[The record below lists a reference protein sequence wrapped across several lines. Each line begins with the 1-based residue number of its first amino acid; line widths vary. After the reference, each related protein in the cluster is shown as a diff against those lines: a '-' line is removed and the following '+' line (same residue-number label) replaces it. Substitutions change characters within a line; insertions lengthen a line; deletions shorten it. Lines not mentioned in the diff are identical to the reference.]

1 MSPTSR
7 RLFFAL
13 WPSAEQQGAIAG
25 AAREFVHDSGA
36 RAVPDTNLHVT
47 LAFLG
52 SVSEARVGELAAI
65 AHRVAASGAARPP
78 LRIVF
83 DRVEYWKKAQV
94 LCAVPSRLAP
104 EARAN
109 VRRDCDPM
117 LASDGEGRDVA
128 SARDAASLAA
138 ALKLDLVAAGFTPD
152 LKPFRAHVTLARK
165 VPRRSDWNLCL
176 RPVSWRFTG
185 FSLIESRTA
194 ASGALYSVVESWL
207 LAKAP
212 IE

>member
-1 MSPTSR
+1 MTPTSR

-13 WPSAEQQGAIAG
+13 WPSTEQQGAIAD
-25 AAREFVHDSGA
+25 AAREFVQGSGA
-36 RAVPDTNLHVT
+36 RGVPDTNLHVT

-52 SVSEARVGELAAI
+52 SVPEARVEELVAI
-65 AHRVAASGAARPP
+65 ARRVAASGAARPP
-78 LRIVF
+78 LRIAF

-104 EARAN
+104 ETRSTNA
-109 VRRDCDPM
+109 
-117 LASDGEGRDVA
+117 
-128 SARDAASLAA
+128 DAASLAA
-138 ALKLDLVAAGFTPD
+138 ALKIDLVAAGFTPD

-165 VPRRSDWNLCL
+165 VPRRSNWNLCL

-194 ASGALYSVVESWL
+194 ASGALYSIVESWL